1 LVSGCGLSRK
11 TNNRT
16 NSTFL
21 YFWHYQEGKKYE
33 KYLGRADD
41 KAAKLKGDRK
51 MLAFYRKKDEELHRM
66 IGKLQSQIS
75 TSIPHKSSKPSKHLP
90 ITEKK
95 PNYLPDFED

>member
-11 TNNRT
+11 TNRKT

-21 YFWHYQEGKKYE
+21 YFWYYKDGKKSE
-33 KYLGRADD
+33 KYLGREDD
-41 KAAKLKGDRK
+41 KEANLKGARE
-51 MLAFYRKKDEELHRM
+51 MLAFYRKKDKELHIIM
-66 IGKLQSQIS
+66 SKLELQITS
-75 TSIPHKSSKPSKHLP
+75 SIPRKSSITSTYPS